1 MNRKSTEWDEKM
13 RLQCQLDGSIR
24 STDGV
29 RLDEHK
35 VTSSGEK
42 WILTHQGELPDVD
55 GFEESLHI
63 NSIERRVRESG
74 LVVVEVQYA

>member
-24 STDGV
+24 DTDGV
-29 RLDEHK
+29 HLDEHK
-35 VTSSGEK
+35 VTSGGEK
-42 WILTHQGELPDVD
+42 WILTFENELPDVD
-55 GFEESLHI
+55 GFKESPH
-63 NSIERRVRESG
+63 VRNISREVLDNG